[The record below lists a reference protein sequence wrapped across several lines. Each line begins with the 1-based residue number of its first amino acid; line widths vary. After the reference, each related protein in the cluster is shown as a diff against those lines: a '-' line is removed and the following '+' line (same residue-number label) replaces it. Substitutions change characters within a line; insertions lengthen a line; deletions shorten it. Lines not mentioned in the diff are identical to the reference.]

1 MKKLS
6 WIVAAALVA
15 GATVTPAFAE
25 KAKEKAKPYPL
36 ETCLVSDEKLGEDPD
51 MKPFAFVHAGQEIKI
66 CCKSCKKDFDK
77 DPKKFMAKLEDEAKK
92 AKNEKKSGK

>member
-51 MKPFAFVHAGQEIKI
+51 MKPFAFVHAVFLSSRLPRPRSANRMPQ
-66 CCKSCKKDFDK
+66 S
-77 DPKKFMAKLEDEAKK
+77 PYPLPT
-92 AKNEKKSGK
+92 